1 MKTETS
7 IVTERLLLREMTL
20 EDAEVL
26 YSYWSDDEVTK
37 HMNVSSFTSVDQ
49 AKEMIQLLLDLGK
62 EDKAC
67 RYSIVLKE
75 TNEVIGT
82 CGFNYIDRE
91 DNRAE
96 IGFDLGRPF
105 WKKGYAREGL
115 EALVRYGFDVHELNR
130 IEAKVEPE
138 NVNSKMVLNKLSFVH
153 EGLLREHQ
161 KSKGKYVDLH
171 IFSLLKKEYLE
182 KK

>member
-1 MKTETS
+1 MKTEVI
-7 IVTERLLLREMTL
+7 IVTDRLLVREMTL

-26 YSYWSDDEVTK
+26 YRYWSDDEVTK
-37 HMNVSSFTSVDQ
+37 HMNISSFTQVDQ

-62 EDKAC
+62 EGKAY
-67 RYSIVLKE
+67 RYSLVVKE
-75 TNEVIGT
+75 TNQVIGT

-115 EALVRYGFDVHELNR
+115 EALVHYGFDVHKLNR

-171 IFSLLKKEYLE
+171 MFSLLRKEYLE
-182 KK
+182 KE

>member
-7 IVTERLLLREMTL
+7 IVTERLLLREMTI

-37 HMNVSSFTSVDQ
+37 YMNVSSFSSVDQ

-62 EDKAC
+62 EDKAY
-67 RYSIVLKE
+67 RYSIVLQE

-91 DNRAE
+91 NNRAE
-96 IGFDLGRPF
+96 
-105 WKKGYAREGL
+105 
-115 EALVRYGFDVHELNR
+115 VGFDVHELNR

-138 NVNSKMVLNKLSFVH
+138 NVNSMLVLSKQSFVN
-153 EGLLREHQ
+153 EGLLREYQNQ
-161 KSKGKYVDLH
+161 KSEGKYVDLH
-171 IFSLLKKEYLE
+171 ILSLLKKEYLD
-182 KK
+182 KQ

>member
-1 MKTETS
+1 MKTEAS
-7 IVTERLLLREMTL
+7 IVTDRLLVREMTL

-26 YSYWSDDEVTK
+26 YRYWSDDEVTK
-37 HMNVSSFTSVDQ
+37 HMNISSFTHVDQ
-49 AKEMIQLLLDLGK
+49 AKEMILLLLDLGK
-62 EDKAC
+62 EGKAY

-75 TNEVIGT
+75 TNQVIGT

-105 WKKGYAREGL
+105 WQKGYARESL
-115 EALVRYGFDVHELNR
+115 EALVRYGFDVHKLNR

-138 NVNSKMVLNKLSFVH
+138 NVNSKKLLSKLAFVH
-153 EGLLREHQ
+153 EGILREYQ
-161 KSKGKYVDLH
+161 KSKGSYVDLH

-182 KK
+182 QK

>member
-7 IVTERLLLREMTL
+7 IVTERLLLREMTI

-37 HMNVSSFTSVDQ
+37 YMNVSSFSSVDQ

-62 EDKAC
+62 EDKAY
-67 RYSIVLKE
+67 RYSIVLQE

-91 DNRAE
+91 NNRAE
-96 IGFDLGRPF
+96 VGFDLGRPF
-105 WKKGYAREGL
+105 WRKGFAKEGL

-138 NVNSKMVLNKLSFVH
+138 NVNSMLVLSKLSFVN
-153 EGLLREHQ
+153 EGLLREYQ
-161 KSKGKYVDLH
+161 KSEEKYVDLH
-171 IFSLLKKEYLE
+171 ILSLLKKEYLD
-182 KK
+182 KQ